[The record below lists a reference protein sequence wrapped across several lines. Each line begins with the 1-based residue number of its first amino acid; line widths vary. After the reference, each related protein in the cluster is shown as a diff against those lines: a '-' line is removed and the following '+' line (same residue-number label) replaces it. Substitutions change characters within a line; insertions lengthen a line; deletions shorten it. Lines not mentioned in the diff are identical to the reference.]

1 MTDAASEK
9 RIEQT
14 DPQTQSSMSDKASL
28 KVFGLT
34 LLGIGVPTL
43 LALGFALNR
52 YTETRSQL
60 WFALLVPPCGGM
72 IGLLLG
78 FLYAAIGREVT
89 KFGPALTAIGS
100 AVSGAGAIELIR
112 PDGTLREFFSELAT
126 NVGLPNLAVVVGL
139 IFTASIVAG
148 FLWMYL
154 IKSLVINKELL
165 VAQAEDSEYN
175 KAVST
180 INQPLAQQAIDP
192 AVKRELPGSIV
203 AAAKQITDTAAP
215 TDLPSLRERGKA
227 QFLQSLFADAI
238 ATMQLVLAKVP
249 SDRTALLYLGSS
261 LLNIGGRETESIPVL
276 QRLIVDTGAPAVARK
291 LLAYAL
297 LFDTNTKT
305 RRTSLKFSLESTD
318 AFLALYPDDAGS
330 LLNKACALSQL
341 AEFDQELLKD
351 LWPAIKAA
359 VKAGG
364 EPARRQIRG
373 PLSAPGQDFAPF
385 ATMAEF
391 KKVIDG

>member
-1 MTDAASEK
+1 MANVTPKNQAEQSTPDAPLSVV
-9 RIEQT
+9 
-14 DPQTQSSMSDKASL
+14 DKASL
-28 KVFGLT
+28 KILGLT
-34 LLGIGVPTL
+34 LLGAGLPTL
-43 LALGFALNR
+43 LAFGFAIDR
-52 YTETRSQL
+52 YNETCSQV

-112 PDGTLREFFSELAT
+112 PEGTLRKFFVELAT
-126 NVGLPNLAVVVGL
+126 NVGLANLPVVVGL
-139 IFTASIVAG
+139 IFVASIVVG

-180 INQPLAQQAIDP
+180 INQPQAQQAIDP
-192 AVKRELPGSIV
+192 ASKRKLPENIV

-227 QFLQSLFADAI
+227 QFLQGLHSDALT
-238 ATMQLVLAKVP
+238 TMKSVLSKVP
-249 SDRTALLYLGSS
+249 TDRTALLYLGSS
-261 LLNIGGRETESIPVL
+261 LLNIGGRETEAIPVL

-297 LFDTNTKT
+297 LFDTNTTT
-305 RRTSLKFSLESTD
+305 RRDSLKLSLESSD
-318 AFLALYPDDAGS
+318 AFLTLYPHDAGS
-330 LLNKACALSQL
+330 LLNKACAVSQL
-341 AEFDQELLKD
+341 AEFDNRLLND
-351 LWPAIKAA
+351 LWPAITAA

-364 EPARRQIRG
+364 DPVRQQIRG
-373 PLSAPGQDFAPF
+373 PLSAQGQDFAPW
-385 ATMAEF
+385 AEMPAF
-391 KKVIDG
+391 KAAVNA